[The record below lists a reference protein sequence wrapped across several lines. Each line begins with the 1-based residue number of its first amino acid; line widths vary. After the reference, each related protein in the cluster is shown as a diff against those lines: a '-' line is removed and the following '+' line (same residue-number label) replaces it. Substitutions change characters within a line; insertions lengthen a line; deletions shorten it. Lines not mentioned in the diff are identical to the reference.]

1 MSEHQIPTDPA
12 RSTAEVATPQA
23 TRYLAQLCKH
33 FQHRRPV
40 SLADADGHIEFAT
53 GNCALHA
60 ETGVLRLSLDAPDN
74 DQLHQLQDV
83 VARHLLRFAFREDMQ
98 IVWQCA

>member
-1 MSEHQIPTDPA
+1 MSEHPIPGDPA
-12 RSTAEVATPQA
+12 RSMAEIATPQA
-23 TRYLAQLCKH
+23 TRYLTQLCKH

-40 SLADADGHIEFAT
+40 SLADADGHIAFTT

-60 ETGVLRLSLDAPDN
+60 ETGVLRLSLDAADD

-98 IVWQCA
+98 IAWHRA